1 MTKLNLI
8 YAAGTVGLTLLI
20 AVIVYAVVHNP
31 TDAPFAITGKAAGYA
46 IGTLC
51 AVLLAILAASSRKA

>member
-8 YAAGTVGLTLLI
+8 YAAGSVGLALLV

-31 TDAPFAITGKAAGYA
+31 NVAPFALTGKAAGYA

-51 AVLLAILAASSRKA
+51 AVLVAIFAASGRKA